1 MHAKLGY
8 LKTFYL
14 LFNVCVATSSC
25 RMFQDVML
33 RCYLDSKLTWA
44 HIIIEGKPIDGYD
57 NNILLK

>member
-14 LFNVCVATSSC
+14 LFATSNC
-25 RMFQDVML
+25 RMFQDLML

-44 HIIIEGKPIDGYD
+44 HIIIEGKLIEGYD
-57 NNILLK
+57 NHILLK